1 MSNKVT
7 LITAPDDIVVDG
19 LRILLVGLTSAQ
31 SALFSDALNKFN
43 SIPNTIIYIW
53 NQNDDL
59 AWLFDKKHKSQFI
72 IFNSE
77 MDNQELVGYF
87 SAQSKSHYFG
97 VLRSLG
103 IINNRVIHDLD
114 QLLIIL
120 KEQIHFYEQ
129 SK

>member
-7 LITAPDDIVVDG
+7 LVTAPDDVIADG

-31 SALFSDALNKFN
+31 SAVVSDALNN
-43 SIPNTIIYIW
+43 LTTIPNTVIYIW

-59 AWLFDKKHKSQFI
+59 AWLFDKKHKSQFV

-77 MDNQELVGYF
+77 IDNRELVGYF
-87 SAQSKSHYFG
+87 SAYTKSHYFG
-97 VLRSLG
+97 VLRSLE
-103 IINNRVIHDLD
+103 IINNRAIYDLD

-120 KEQIHFYEQ
+120 KEQIQIYEQ
-129 SK
+129 SN

>member
-53 NQNDDL
+53 NQTDDL
-59 AWLFDKKHKSQFI
+59 TWLFDKKHKSQFI

-97 VLRSLG
+97 VLRSLE
-103 IINNRVIHDLD
+103 IINNRVVHDLD
-114 QLLIIL
+114 QLLILL